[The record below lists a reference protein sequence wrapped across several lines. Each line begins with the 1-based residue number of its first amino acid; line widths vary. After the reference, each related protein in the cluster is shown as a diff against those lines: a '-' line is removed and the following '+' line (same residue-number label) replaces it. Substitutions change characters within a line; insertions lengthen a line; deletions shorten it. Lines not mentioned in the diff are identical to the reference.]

1 MRPPSQPRA
10 YCLAARSPRAAR
22 RFFEY
27 RIGRAA
33 SAHEKAPRLGRPRQ
47 SWVDT
52 VNGVFHRHADGA
64 AETAKRQPTVRLA
77 PGLLGR
83 LRRWERVDAEKSPPQ
98 VFVVEFGG
106 GAGQERQDGVGDS
119 VQARQGRR
127 GRYGVRASPHL
138 RVMARSQGVANTQ
151 DRRLPRNVGVND
163 HQALRPSRPRLS
175 ERGRAGDRSEMRTNW
190 GRFCGPKSGLKFR
203 HRRNCPQEIENIG
216 GPGGNRT
223 PNQTVM
229 SGRL

>member
-1 MRPPSQPRA
+1 MPIAFDRQITTNQPSAKNATPA
-10 YCLAARSPRAAR
+10 SASGLLPRSPIPSGCGAL
-22 RFFEY
+22 FEY

-83 LRRWERVDAEKSPPQ
+83 LRRWERLDAKKSAPQ

-106 GAGQERQDGVGDS
+106 APVKSVKPALATACKLAKVDAGVT
-119 VQARQGRR
+119 A
-127 GRYGVRASPHL
+127 Y
-138 RVMARSQGVANTQ
+138 
-151 DRRLPRNVGVND
+151 
-163 HQALRPSRPRLS
+163 ALRHTCASWLVAKGLPTRKIADFLGTS
-175 ERGRAGDRSEMRTNW
+175 EAMIIKHYGHLAPDYQNEAALAIGR
-190 GRFCGPKSGLKFR
+190 K
-203 HRRNCPQEIENIG
+203 
-216 GPGGNRT
+216 
-223 PNQTVM
+223 
-229 SGRL
+229 

>member
-10 YCLAARSPRAAR
+10 YCLAARSPRAAG

-83 LRRWERVDAEKSPPQ
+83 LRRWERLDAKKSAPQ
-98 VFVVEFGG
+98 VFVAEFGG
-106 GAGQERQDGVGDS
+106 APVKS
-119 VQARQGRR
+119 VKTALATACKLAKVDATRFATPARHG
-127 GRYGVRASPHL
+127 S
-138 RVMARSQGVANTQ
+138 
-151 DRRLPRNVGVND
+151 
-163 HQALRPSRPRLS
+163 
-175 ERGRAGDRSEMRTNW
+175 
-190 GRFCGPKSGLKFR
+190 
-203 HRRNCPQEIENIG
+203 
-216 GPGGNRT
+216 
-223 PNQTVM
+223 
-229 SGRL
+229 